1 MRGRAYPWHGRTV
14 IPTFHPAAVL
24 RGGGETSR
32 QFGEFREDF
41 ELIRDTLA
49 SMDGEPEPVRVPE
62 AEPAP
67 EEQLELF

>member
-1 MRGRAYPWHGRTV
+1 V

-24 RGGGETSR
+24 RGGGDSSR

-41 ELIRDTLA
+41 GLIRDTLA
-49 SMDGEPEPVRVPE
+49 DQQGSPDAVAPPSLAAAPVTVAG